1 MSLSRKTRT
10 WIVNKRP
17 SGAPV
22 LTGEDATFKLIEHD
36 LPHLK
41 ANQVLIKAKY
51 FGNSPAQREWI
62 EPAFEASGSLYRA
75 PILEGQKMGTRV
87 LGQVVESTSP
97 KFQEGQWIRA
107 ASGWTEYD
115 VLDDTDFDLVDAP
128 ALPAGL
134 SRTHYLGAFGN
145 TGYSAYYG
153 YVVVGDAQP
162 HETVLVSAAAGA
174 TGVSAR
180 SFVMICSI
188 KSFLTI

>member
-1 MSLSRKTRT
+1 MSHLRKTRT

-17 SGAPV
+17 TGAPI
-22 LTGEDATFKLIEHD
+22 LTGEDATFKIVDQD
-36 LPHLK
+36 LPRLK
-41 ANQVLIKAKY
+41 VNQVLIRARY

-87 LGQVVESTSP
+87 LGQVVESTSS
-97 KFQEGQWIRA
+97 KFQEGQWVRA

-115 VLDDTDFDLVDAP
+115 VLDESDPDLVDAP
-128 ALPAGL
+128 ALPAGM
-134 SRTHYLGAFGN
+134 SRTHYLGALGN

-162 HETVLVSAAAGA
+162 SETVLISAAAGA
-174 TGVSAR
+174 TGVSTR
-180 SFVMICSI
+180 
-188 KSFLTI
+188 KSASVSSM